1 MPAGPRASASAE
13 RHISDVT
20 TRWYQFCICDI
31 VSMLCTSMPVC
42 ARTLSQFFKR
52 GPYGKESQE
61 GKEGRESY
69 QEGGKE
75 DVKKEVV
82 VSTTEIVRLRMKN
95 GRKTNLF
102 KGSERRVCTHSGI
115 EERQDKIGP
124 LCRRRP
130 LYKGPVFC
138 LCPGPCNLLLPRE
151 IEAARPRRCAARFTR
166 ARSGICRTRIERA

>member
-1 MPAGPRASASAE
+1 
-13 RHISDVT
+13 
-20 TRWYQFCICDI
+20 
-31 VSMLCTSMPVC
+31 MPVC

-52 GPYGKESQE
+52 GPHGKESQE
-61 GKEGRESY
+61 GKEERESY

-82 VSTTEIVRLRMKN
+82 VSTTEIVRLRIKT

-124 LCRRRP
+124 LCRRRR
-130 LYKGPVFC
+130 LYKGPVSC
-138 LCPGPCNLLLPRE
+138 LCPGQV
-151 IEAARPRRCAARFTR
+151 
-166 ARSGICRTRIERA
+166 